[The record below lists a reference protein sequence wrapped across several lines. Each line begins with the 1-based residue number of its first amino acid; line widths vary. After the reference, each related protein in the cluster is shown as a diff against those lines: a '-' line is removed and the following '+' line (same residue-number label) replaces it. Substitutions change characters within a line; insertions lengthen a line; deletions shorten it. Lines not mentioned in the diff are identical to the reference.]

1 MRDSKVHCKVNES
14 FYLWFFLIFLLLY
27 LCYRHLEIFY
37 NQEHMKTY
45 LKGRWCVSF
54 LICFISFLSFFLSLF
69 FFFFYFTIFYRFCH
83 TSTQI
88 RHRCTHVPNPEPPS
102 HLPPHTIS
110 LGHSSATAPSI
121 LYPVSNLDW
130 HRNKFMF

>member
-69 FFFFYFTIFYRFCH
+69 FFFFTLQYFIGFATH
-83 TSTQI
+83 Q
-88 RHRCTHVPNPEPPS
+88 HRSATGVHMFPILNPPP
-102 HLPPHTIS
+102 IS
-110 LGHSSATAPSI
+110 LPILSLWVIPVQQPQASCI
-121 LYPVSNLDW
+121 LYQT
-130 HRNKFMF
+130 